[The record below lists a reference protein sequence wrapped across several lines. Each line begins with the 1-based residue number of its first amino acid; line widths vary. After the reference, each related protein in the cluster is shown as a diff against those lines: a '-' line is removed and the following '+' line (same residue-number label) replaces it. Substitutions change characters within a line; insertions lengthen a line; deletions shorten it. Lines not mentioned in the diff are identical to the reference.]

1 MLGGL
6 ATWRLS
12 HLLVAEDGPLD
23 VVVRLRGAVDRT
35 PLAGVMDCF
44 GCTSLWAGPVVA
56 SVALRG
62 RAGPVDTLLA
72 GTALSGAA
80 YLAELVRTA
89 SAGPAV
95 PAWLPEP
102 DVDSPLVTVRDVEES
117 AGLRE

>member
-23 VVVRLRGAVDRT
+23 AVVRLRTAVDRT
-35 PLAGVMDCF
+35 PLAGVLDCF
-44 GCTSLWAGPVVA
+44 GCTSLWTGTAVA

-80 YLAELVRTA
+80 YLTELVRTA
-89 SAGPAV
+89 SAAPDD
-95 PAWLPEP
+95 PTWLPEP
-102 DVDSPLVTVRDVEES
+102 EVDSPLVTVRDPE
-117 AGLRE
+117 